1 MRKFIQISQYRNWK
15 LPGYCKYLYSIIV
28 EVNSIKEYIA
38 IMLNK
43 EKLVA
48 KPARHYFISSTIDPM
63 LFIWEVKGAD
73 IEA

>member
-1 MRKFIQISQYRNWK
+1 MSQYKNWK
-15 LPGYCKYLYSIIV
+15 SAGYCKYLYSIIV
-28 EVNSIKEYIA
+28 EVYWIKEYIA

-48 KPARHYFISSTIDPM
+48 KPALHYFINSTIDPTCV
-63 LFIWEVKGAD
+63 IWEVKGAD